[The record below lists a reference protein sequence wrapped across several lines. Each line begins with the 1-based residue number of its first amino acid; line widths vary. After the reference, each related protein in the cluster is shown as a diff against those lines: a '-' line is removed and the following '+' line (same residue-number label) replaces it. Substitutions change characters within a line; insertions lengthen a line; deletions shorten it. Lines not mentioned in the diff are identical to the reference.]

1 MTTPA
6 PVIRLILTRAEV
18 ESMSW
23 RGLAR
28 CAEVDPDLWFPE
40 KGGNARARV
49 AKRICR
55 MCPVRRPCLD
65 YALRNGEMH
74 GIWGATSPEDRER
87 IRREEKL
94 AAGQAA
100 A

>member
-1 MTTPA
+1 MTPA
-6 PVIRLILTRAEV
+6 PAIRLILTRAEV
-18 ESMSW
+18 DAMSW
-23 RGLAR
+23 LDRAR

-40 KGGNARARV
+40 QGGNARP

-55 MCPVRRPCLD
+55 RCPVRRPCLD

-87 IRREEKL
+87 IRRQERL
-94 AAGQAA
+94 AASQAA